1 MAQAQQ
7 PDPAQLAQMIEGL
20 SDEDLKAQIKE
31 IGEDEVLE
39 QIFTRM
45 PEAFLP
51 DKAQGVTATMQYDIA
66 TDDGV
71 KSWTV
76 TIDNGTCTTSQGSTD
91 NPRITLQLGIVDFV
105 RLIFGQ
111 AEGPQLFMGGKLKL
125 QGDMMFAMQM
135 QSYFD
140 RNFQAESS

>member
-1 MAQAQQ
+1 MAQAEQ
-7 PDPAQLAQMIEGL
+7 PDPAQLAVMIKDM
-20 SDEDLKAQIKE
+20 SDEELKTQLDSL
-31 IGEDEVLE
+31 GQDEVLK

-45 PEAFLP
+45 PEAFRP
-51 DKAQGVTATMQYDIA
+51 DKAQDVTATMQYDIT
-66 TDDGV
+66 TDDSV

-76 TIDNGTCTTSQGSTD
+76 VVDNGTCTTSEGAAQD
-91 NPRITLQLGIVDFV
+91 PRLTLQVGLVDFV

-125 QGDMMFAMQM
+125 KGDMMFAMQM

-140 RNFQAESS
+140 RNFEAS

>member
-1 MAQAQQ
+1 VAQAQ
-7 PDPAQLAQMIEGL
+7 PDPAQLAAMIKDI
-20 SDEDLKAQIKE
+20 SDDELKFQLQQI
-31 IGEDEVLE
+31 GHDEVLRE
-39 QIFTRM
+39 IFTRM

-51 DKAQGVTATMQYDIA
+51 DKAQGVAAVMQYDIT
-66 TDDGV
+66 TDAGV

-76 TIDNGTCTTSQGSTD
+76 TIADGSCRTSEGAAAD
-91 NPRITLQLGIVDFV
+91 PRLTLKLDLVDFV

-135 QSYFD
+135 QTFFD
-140 RNFQAESS
+140 RNFQASS

>member
-1 MAQAQQ
+1 MSQVEQ
-7 PDPAQLAQMIEGL
+7 PDPAQLAVMIKDM
-20 SDEDLKAQIKE
+20 SDEELKAQLDSL
-31 IGEDEVLE
+31 GQDEVLK

-45 PEAFLP
+45 PEAFRP
-51 DKAQGVTATMQYDIA
+51 DKAQGVTATMQYYIT

-76 TIDNGTCTTSQGSTD
+76 VVDNGTCTTSEGAATD
-91 NPRITLQLGIVDFV
+91 PRLTLQVGLVDFV

-125 QGDMMFAMQM
+125 KGDMMFAMQM
-135 QSYFD
+135 QTYFD
-140 RNFQAESS
+140 RNFEAGS

>member
-7 PDPAQLAQMIEGL
+7 PDPAQLAEMIKDL
-20 SDEDLKAQIKE
+20 SDEELKTQITQ
-31 IGEDEVLE
+31 IGEDEVLNE
-39 QIFTRM
+39 IFNRM

-51 DKAQGVTATMQYDIA
+51 EKAQGVTASIQYDIT

-76 TIDNGTCTTSQGSTD
+76 TVDNGTCTTSQGPAD

-111 AEGPQLFMGGKLKL
+111 AEGPQLFMSGKLKL

-135 QSYFD
+135 QTYFD
-140 RNFQAESS
+140 RNFQAAG